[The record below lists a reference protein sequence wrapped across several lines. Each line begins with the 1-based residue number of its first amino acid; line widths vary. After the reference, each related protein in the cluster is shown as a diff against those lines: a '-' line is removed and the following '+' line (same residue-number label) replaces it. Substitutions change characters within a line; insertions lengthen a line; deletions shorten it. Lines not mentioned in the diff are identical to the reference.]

1 MKYNPH
7 DYQIYAINFIK
18 EHPIAA
24 ILLDMGMGK
33 TSIVLAALNDLMF
46 DSFEVTKVLIIA
58 PLRVAKHTWS
68 AEIQKWDQL
77 RGLRYSIAVGTAAE
91 RMKALQ
97 ADADIYIINRENVP
111 WLIEKSGLPFDYD
124 MVVIDE
130 LSSFKNWQAKRFKAL
145 MKVRPRVKRIVGLTG
160 TPSSNGLMDLF
171 AEYKV
176 LDMGERLGRFISQ
189 YRVEYFVPDQTN
201 GPIVYSY
208 RLRKGADKRIYD
220 RISDITISMKSTDH
234 LKMPELVS
242 TEYDVQLSESERSR
256 YEDLK
261 QELILQL
268 PDGEVTAANA
278 ASLTGKLAQLANGA
292 IYADTGE
299 VIEFHDRKLDALE
312 DIIEASNEK
321 PLLVAYWFRHD
332 LSRIKKRFHVRE
344 IKTSRDIADWNAGKI
359 PVAVIHPASAGH
371 GLNLQAGGST
381 LVWFGLTWS
390 LELYQQ
396 TNARLWRQGQES
408 GTVVIQHIITKG
420 TIDERIVKA
429 LSKKEMTQTAL
440 IDAVKADLEVV

>member
-91 RMKALQ
+91 RMKVLQ

-145 MKVRPRVKRIVGLTG
+145 MKVRPKVKRIVGLTG
-160 TPSSNGLMDLF
+160 SKENIKELATQLGATYGYQINGQ
-171 AEYKV
+171 A
-176 LDMGERLGRFISQ
+176 
-189 YRVEYFVPDQTN
+189 VEDPVPGT
-201 GPIVYSY
+201 GYAVYHSAY
-208 RLRKGADKRIYD
+208 IYLIDPNRELVDVFDYQIGAD
-220 RISDITISMKSTDH
+220 
-234 LKMPELVS
+234 
-242 TEYDVQLSESERSR
+242 
-256 YEDLK
+256 
-261 QELILQL
+261 
-268 PDGEVTAANA
+268 
-278 ASLTGKLAQLANGA
+278 SLTEA
-292 IYADTGE
+292 
-299 VIEFHDRKLDALE
+299 LDAVL
-312 DIIEASNEK
+312 
-321 PLLVAYWFRHD
+321 
-332 LSRIKKRFHVRE
+332 
-344 IKTSRDIADWNAGKI
+344 G
-359 PVAVIHPASAGH
+359 
-371 GLNLQAGGST
+371 
-381 LVWFGLTWS
+381 
-390 LELYQQ
+390 
-396 TNARLWRQGQES
+396 ES
-408 GTVVIQHIITKG
+408 
-420 TIDERIVKA
+420 
-429 LSKKEMTQTAL
+429 
-440 IDAVKADLEVV
+440 

>member
-145 MKVRPRVKRIVGLTG
+145 MKVRPRGEKNCRFDRNAFQQRLDGSLCRIQGSGYGRETG
-160 TPSSNGLMDLF
+160 
-171 AEYKV
+171 KV
-176 LDMGERLGRFISQ
+176 YQPVQGRILCAGSDERSDCLQ
-189 YRVEYFVPDQTN
+189 L
-201 GPIVYSY
+201 

-220 RISDITISMKSTDH
+220 RISDITISMKGTDH
-234 LKMPELVS
+234 LKMPELII
-242 TEYDVQLSESERSR
+242 LNIRSIWMR
-256 YEDLK
+256 M
-261 QELILQL
+261 
-268 PDGEVTAANA
+268 
-278 ASLTGKLAQLANGA
+278 
-292 IYADTGE
+292 
-299 VIEFHDRKLDALE
+299 
-312 DIIEASNEK
+312 
-321 PLLVAYWFRHD
+321 
-332 LSRIKKRFHVRE
+332 
-344 IKTSRDIADWNAGKI
+344 
-359 PVAVIHPASAGH
+359 
-371 GLNLQAGGST
+371 
-381 LVWFGLTWS
+381 
-390 LELYQQ
+390 
-396 TNARLWRQGQES
+396 NARSMRRWPV
-408 GTVVIQHIITKG
+408 TW
-420 TIDERIVKA
+420 
-429 LSKKEMTQTAL
+429 
-440 IDAVKADLEVV
+440 